1 MEDMAEDGGQS
12 QVVEEIVGRR
22 WCLQNWCR
30 CNGITSSNGEMGRHH
45 GDEGEREGERERKRE
60 KKKNKKETKGGRS
73 KMVVAGV
80 MGPLVV
86 PLSVVI

>member
-30 CNGITSSNGEMGRHH
+30 CSGIASSNGEMGRNH
-45 GDEGEREGERERKRE
+45 GDEGEREGERERE
-60 KKKNKKETKGGRS
+60 KKKNKKETKGDRS
-73 KMVVAGV
+73 KMVVADV

-86 PLSVVI
+86 PLPIVI